1 VFVLSATTMFRP
13 SLTAAANAPM
23 QQHAIHALS
32 VRAPMSSL
40 SQIPSWRSRHV
51 NATFVR
57 DLVRRDAANAAARA
71 TMIATMMMRAHARAT
86 IGSDGVAV
94 LIAPPSQQLS
104 FNWYCLWNSCAAL
117 ARVVCGKSCAMTCDS
132 AASLR
137 DRRSIFFRSDAAR
150 RLA

>member
-1 VFVLSATTMFRP
+1 MFRP

-71 TMIATMMMRAHARAT
+71 TMIATMMMREHARAT
-86 IGSDGVAV
+86 IGERRRRCVDCSCLSATIIQLV
-94 LIAPPSQQLS
+94 LPMELMR
-104 FNWYCLWNSCAAL
+104 CARASRL
-117 ARVVCGKSCAMTCDS
+117 RKILRDDVRRGRT
-132 AASLR
+132 SLR
-137 DRRSIFFRSDAAR
+137 DRRSIFFRSDARAASHER
-150 RLA
+150 